1 MKRKILSV
9 LGILIFMM
17 PFSVFSQKDIVGVWK
32 TIDDDGVTE
41 KSYVKIW
48 KEGDTYK
55 GKIIDIFNK
64 EDRDN
69 LCTEC
74 DEDDPRYNKPVLGM
88 VIIDKLKKVDE
99 NEWDDG
105 EILDPN
111 NGEVYDCKMSIDE
124 NGNLVVRGYIGWS
137 LIGRSQTWIR
147 KK

>member
-1 MKRKILSV
+1 MKRKFLVLVGLVCMILPVS
-9 LGILIFMM
+9 LFA
-17 PFSVFSQKDIVGVWK
+17 QKDIVGVWK

-41 KSYVKIW
+41 KSYVEIW
-48 KEGDTYK
+48 KDGNVYK

-69 LCTEC
+69 LCTKC
-74 DEDDPRYNKPVLGM
+74 DEDDPRYNKPVLGLQ
-88 VIIDKLKKVDE
+88 IIDKLKKVDD

-111 NGEVYDCKMSIDE
+111 NGEVYDCKMYLDE
-124 NGNLVVRGYIGWS
+124 KGNLVVRGYIGWS
-137 LIGRSQTWIR
+137 LIGRSQTWI

>member
-1 MKRKILSV
+1 MKRRFLALVGFICMV
-9 LGILIFMM
+9 LPISLFA
-17 PFSVFSQKDIVGVWK
+17 QKDIVGVWK

-41 KSYVKIW
+41 KSYVEIW
-48 KEGDTYK
+48 KDGDIYK

-64 EDRDN
+64 DDRDN

-74 DEDDPRYNKPVLGM
+74 DEDDPRYNKPVLGLQ
-88 VIIDKLKKVDE
+88 IIDKLKKVDE

-111 NGEVYDCKMSIDE
+111 NGEVYDCKMYIDDK
-124 NGNLVVRGYIGWS
+124 GNLIVRGYIGWS
-137 LIGRSQTWIR
+137 LIGRSQTWI